1 MERYNLIHV
10 GQVVELLMGGTYRCH
25 YTRKR
30 FRLYYEMPENHKTFD
45 NPFHELFI
53 WAVLMKRPEMA
64 RFMWQKGEEALAKAL
79 VAMKMFKRMAQVGF
93 QIETRILIGLH
104 IEPIRIQNSTICS
117 KILLR
122 KLKTM
127 T

>member
-1 MERYNLIHV
+1 MNSQGKYVERYNLIHV

-79 VAMKMFKRMAQVGF
+79 VAMKMFKRMAQDRF
-93 QIETRILIGLH
+93 ILDD
-104 IEPIRIQNSTICS
+104 
-117 KILLR
+117 
-122 KLKTM
+122 
-127 T
+127 

>member
-1 MERYNLIHV
+1 
-10 GQVVELLMGGTYRCH
+10 MGGTYRCH

-30 FRLYYEMPENHKTFD
+30 FRLYYEMPENHKTFE

-79 VAMKMFKRMAQVGF
+79 VAMKMFKRMAQASF
-93 QIETRILIGLH
+93 QIDARILHSDWLIKSMLRYAKRLRPKDINQSECR
-104 IEPIRIQNSTICS
+104 IEAFI
-117 KILLR
+117 
-122 KLKTM
+122 
-127 T
+127 